1 MTTNHN
7 GDIMSTLTTPTQ
19 IDLFRAKVILSAAR
33 LYLKTGMQVNRA
45 YTPTAM
51 RNAISEITGTAYPR
65 SKQGLQKAHD
75 ELKALLDKI
84 TELLKD

>member
-1 MTTNHN
+1 MNA
-7 GDIMSTLTTPTQ
+7 LTTSTQ

-45 YTPTAM
+45 YTATAM
-51 RNAISEITGTAYPR
+51 REAISQMTGASYPR
-65 SKQGLQKAHD
+65 SKKGLQMAHD
-75 ELKALLDKI
+75 ELKAIVDKV